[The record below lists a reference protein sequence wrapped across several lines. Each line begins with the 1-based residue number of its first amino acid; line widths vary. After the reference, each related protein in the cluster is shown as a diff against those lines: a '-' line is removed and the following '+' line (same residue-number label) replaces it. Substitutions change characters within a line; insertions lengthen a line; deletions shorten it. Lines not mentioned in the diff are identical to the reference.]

1 VCCGLLFSF
10 WSTSGD
16 HLQKG
21 SSIGG
26 DKLLENSQ
34 NSIKP
39 DLTLG
44 TCQNL
49 ANSFLGFDQIWLL
62 KLFWVQFRTSS
73 PEEKKKRLVC
83 CGHSILDN
91 GKSLT

>member
-1 VCCGLLFSF
+1 VGTVRCGPLFSF

-16 HLQKG
+16 HPQKG
-21 SSIGG
+21 FSIGG
-26 DKLLENSQ
+26 DDKLLENSQ
-34 NSIKP
+34 NRRKP

-62 KLFWVQFRTSS
+62 KLFWVQFLHQFAA
-73 PEEKKKRLVC
+73 KREIKGWCVVVTA
-83 CGHSILDN
+83 S
-91 GKSLT
+91 